1 MNVYL
6 LRFDMRAPD
15 TGAPPAEL
23 YRAAIEM
30 AEWAD
35 ERGCITVMVS
45 EHHSSP
51 DGYLPSPLVL
61 AGAIAARTTK
71 VPITVGALLLNFYDP
86 IKLAEDMIVL
96 DIVSQGRVSYTVGL
110 GYRPEEHAMFG
121 IDMATRGATMDRKL
135 DALMRALAGER
146 FTYEGRDVHV
156 TPRPFSENGPRLAYG
171 GHSLAAARRAGR
183 FGLDLFAEGGTD
195 DLVAAYEAAA
205 RAAGHTPGFAYVPSK
220 GSPTSVFL
228 AEDVDEAWA
237 QLGPHLLHDATMY
250 GEWMGDNAAPA
261 SRSDARTV
269 EALRSE
275 NGPYQILTVAEAAA
289 MVRQGR
295 PLSMQPLCGGLPP
308 ELAWASV
315 RLAGTAL
322 QEALA

>member
-1 MNVYL
+1 VYL

-15 TGAPPAEL
+15 SGAPAADL
-23 YRAAIEM
+23 YRTAVEM
-30 AEWAD
+30 SEWAD

-61 AGAIAARTTK
+61 ATAIAARTTR

-96 DIVSQGRVSYTVGL
+96 DLLSQGRVSYTIGL

-121 IDMATRGATMDRKL
+121 VEMSRRGATMDRKL
-135 DALMRALAGER
+135 DALKRALSGER
-146 FTYEGRDVHV
+146 FTYEGRQVHV
-156 TPRPFSENGPRLAYG
+156 TPRPFTEGGPRLAYG
-171 GHSLAAARRAGR
+171 GHTLAAARRAGR
-183 FGLDLFAEGGTD
+183 FGLDLFAEGGSEE
-195 DLVAAYEAAA
+195 LVTAYEGAA
-205 RAAGHTPGFAYVPSK
+205 REAGHEPGFAYVPSK

-228 AEDVDEAWA
+228 ADDVDRAWS

-250 GEWMGDNAAPA
+250 GEWMGDNTAPS
-261 SRSDARTV
+261 SRSDARSV
-269 EALRSE
+269 EALRAE
-275 NGPYQILTVAEAAA
+275 NGAYRVLTVDEAAE

-308 ELAWASV
+308 VLAWPSVELA
-315 RLAGTAL
+315 GGAL
-322 QEALA
+322 QEALR